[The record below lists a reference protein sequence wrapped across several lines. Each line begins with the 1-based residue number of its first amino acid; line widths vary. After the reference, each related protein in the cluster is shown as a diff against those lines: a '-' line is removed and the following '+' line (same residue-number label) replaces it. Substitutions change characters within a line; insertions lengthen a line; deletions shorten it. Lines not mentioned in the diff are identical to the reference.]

1 MIFPTLVCNS
11 VNFKKP
17 KRCSLTMGAEH
28 STASHSNRQRGMP
41 AYSRHTGK
49 NMGSHTHYKGDRIGH
64 PSSNLIGRTR
74 VTKVSESYSV
84 YFYMRWNLDTMKGQ
98 RTSKICSLR
107 RGFVVMRFFSINY
120 TITGPGKLLHRRL
133 RYIEVRLIQVP
144 PCILINKLC
153 TMKHAMMAEL
163 HVIVLGS
170 SYVFPPCSKQIAL

>member
-1 MIFPTLVCNS
+1 
-11 VNFKKP
+11 
-17 KRCSLTMGAEH
+17 MGAEH
-28 STASHSNRQRGMP
+28 STEWHSNRQRGMP

-120 TITGPGKLLHRRL
+120 TITGARKIVASKASLYRSSFSTGSTVYTDKQALHHETCNDGNCMSL
-133 RYIEVRLIQVP
+133 YWDHL
-144 PCILINKLC
+144 
-153 TMKHAMMAEL
+153 MFSH
-163 HVIVLGS
+163 HV
-170 SYVFPPCSKQIAL
+170 QNR